1 MAIARSRIRQKQKQ
15 KQKGEQAAAA
25 ERKPR
30 NPYVVLVM
38 LVALVGVVLVIGAFV
53 YYMIERR
60 KRAEQVKIIRGMTLL
75 DQLDDIACDYYYTGK
90 DKKNDGHLPDAAWAP
105 FKEHAKAGDL
115 FDAVITVSE
124 GAKDPTADACFY
136 KEGKAAGGEALRVT
150 MGRPRYEGKPGPQP
164 NPKRAQV
171 QIVNGSVVIGT
182 KSKRVIFFR
191 RPILHPLHGTKMWFG
206 QAVII
211 LYRDVDSPEPE
222 NLEPPEVKPLPEPE
236 KKKDPEK
243 KAEPKAENAKKD

>member
-1 MAIARSRIRQKQKQ
+1 MAAARSRIRQKQK
-15 KQKGEQAAAA
+15 GGQAGA

-53 YYMIERR
+53 HYMIKRQE
-60 KRAEQVKIIRGMTLL
+60 RAEQVKIIRGITLL

-90 DKKNDGHLPDAAWAP
+90 DKKNDGHLPDAIWAP

-124 GAKDPTADACFY
+124 GTSDPTADACFY
-136 KEGKAAGGEALRVT
+136 KEGKAAGGETLRFS
-150 MGRPRYEGKPGPQP
+150 MGKPRHEGKLGPQP
-164 NPKRAQV
+164 NPQRAQV
-171 QIVNGSVVIGT
+171 QIVNGSVIIGT

-191 RPILHPLHGTKMWFG
+191 RPILHPLYGTRQWFG

-222 NLEPPEVKPLPEPE
+222 EIKTPEVKPLPEPE
-236 KKKDPEK
+236 KKEEPEK
-243 KAEPKAENAKKD
+243 EAAPTAENAKKG